1 MSLVVVSRGPL
12 LRGALGAGLA
22 LLAIALGAPAAT
34 AATFTVSTTTDGAGT
49 CTATGPCSLRQA
61 LDSAGNGDTVAVP
74 AGTYTL
80 DSANGQLDVSSGV
93 TIDGAG
99 QGSTMIVGP
108 GNDRVMMIAGNATTV
123 TISGLTITGGDT
135 TSSGGGGIAAAG
147 PGRVVLDDDT
157 VAHNTVAPAAAGFD
171 EGGGGILTSADMV
184 LNQTTV
190 NDNTVDVTA
199 SNGDSGGGGILVEQG
214 GGTLTLNDST
224 ISANT
229 ATVAAN
235 TAGETAD
242 NNGGGGIYMDGLDLT
257 IDNSTVSQ
265 NTVTVTGSAQP
276 APADG
281 GGGVYQFGDNLLLE
295 NSTVSGNSASGPG
308 VAKGGGGGVFDGGNT
323 SQYLNSTIASN
334 STDEPAAVGTPDTDG
349 GGGVLLDNVVGGVVM
364 ANMTITGNSASQAA
378 GGAINNNL
386 ITQVEISG
394 SIVAGNSEA
403 GDARN
408 NCDSQTAGANAI
420 VSEGY
425 NLTDDGSCGFT
436 ATGDI
441 VTANPLVG
449 ALHGNGGPAETE
461 ALLTGSP
468 AIDGGNPAGCTDLAG
483 NPLTTD
489 ERGVSRPQ
497 PPGGRCDIGAYE
509 RALPIISTSNAA
521 VTGTTVLFGAMVS
534 DPDPRAG
541 TVSFE
546 YGPTTTYGSTTASQV
561 LPGSTASQT
570 LIGSA
575 SGLAPGSY
583 HFRAVATGPDG
594 TTLGP
599 DSTFTIAAPP
609 SSPPPSSPPPS
620 SGRPT
625 PVAPSATAGKPT
637 HVAGYTA
644 VLTGMVNPN
653 GETTSVQF
661 QFGTTTSFSAH
672 TVARSVGAGTS
683 AKAVS
688 ALVTGLL
695 PSRTYHVR
703 VVATSSAGQTV
714 SPGLVFKTGAA
725 LKPVSLGVKVTPRV
739 DSRSPFAFH
748 VTGRLGLP
756 VGLSRAVGCEGT
768 VSLLATLGKT
778 VVATARGKV
787 GRQCG
792 YALKVTLKG
801 RHLRSHGSALLLLV
815 FGGNPSLKTS
825 KSRPVRVKFGSS

>member
-34 AATFTVSTTTDGAGT
+34 AATFTVSTTADGTGT
-49 CTATGPCSLRQA
+49 CTAAGPCSLRQA

-80 DSANGQLDVSSGV
+80 NSANGQLNVSTGV

-190 NDNTVDVTA
+190 SDNTVDVTA

-224 ISANT
+224 ITANT

-281 GGGVYQFGDNLLLE
+281 GGGIYQFGDNLLLE

-349 GGGVLLDNVVGGVVM
+349 GGGVLLDNVIGGVVM

-386 ITQVEISG
+386 ITEVEISD

-403 GDARN
+403 GDAHN

-449 ALHGNGGPAETE
+449 SLHGNGGPAETE
-461 ALLTGSP
+461 ALLAGSP

-483 NPLTTD
+483 NLLTTD

-509 RALPIISTSNAA
+509 RALPIVSTSNAA

-534 DPDPRAG
+534 NPDPRAANG
-541 TVSFE
+541 
-546 YGPTTTYGSTTASQV
+546 Q
-561 LPGSTASQT
+561 LR
-570 LIGSA
+570 I
-575 SGLAPGSY
+575 
-583 HFRAVATGPDG
+583 RADDDVRLD
-594 TTLGP
+594 
-599 DSTFTIAAPP
+599 D
-609 SSPPPSSPPPS
+609 
-620 SGRPT
+620 R
-625 PVAPSATAGKPT
+625 
-637 HVAGYTA
+637 VAGA
-644 VLTGMVNPN
+644 ARKHRLAD
-653 GETTSVQF
+653 
-661 QFGTTTSFSAH
+661 AH
-672 TVARSVGAGTS
+672 
-683 AKAVS
+683 
-688 ALVTGLL
+688 
-695 PSRTYHVR
+695 
-703 VVATSSAGQTV
+703 
-714 SPGLVFKTGAA
+714 
-725 LKPVSLGVKVTPRV
+725 
-739 DSRSPFAFH
+739 
-748 VTGRLGLP
+748 RLGLRTLAGFLP
-756 VGLSRAVGCEGT
+756 LPRGRDRSRRNHARPRLHVHDRRAAVEPAAVLSASVVGPAHPGRADRDRRQADPRRGLHRGAHRDGQPERQDD
-768 VSLLATLGKT
+768 LGA
-778 VVATARGKV
+778 V
-787 GRQCG
+787 
-792 YALKVTLKG
+792 
-801 RHLRSHGSALLLLV
+801 
-815 FGGNPSLKTS
+815 
-825 KSRPVRVKFGSS
+825 PVRHHDELQRAYGCALGRRREPPPRR

>member
-1 MSLVVVSRGPL
+1 M
-12 LRGALGAGLA
+12 LRGVLGAALA

-34 AATFTVSTTTDGAGT
+34 AATFTVTTNTDSAGT
-49 CTATGPCSLRQA
+49 CPAAGPCSLRQA
-61 LDSAGNGDTVAVP
+61 LDSTGNGDTVAVP

-80 DSANGQLDVSSGV
+80 DSANGQLDVSAGV

-135 TSSGGGGIAAAG
+135 TSSGGGGVAAAG

-157 VAHNTVAPAAAGFD
+157 VTHNTVAPAAAGFD

-190 NDNTVDVTA
+190 SDNTVDVAA

-235 TAGETAD
+235 TVGETVD

-265 NTVTVTGSAQP
+265 NTVAVTGSAQP

-295 NSTVSGNSASGPG
+295 NSTVSDNSASGPG
-308 VAKGGGGGVFDGGNT
+308 VAKGGGGGVFDGGNS

-334 STDEPAAVGTPDTDG
+334 STDEPAAAGTPDTDG

-386 ITQVEISG
+386 ITEVEIAD

-461 ALLTGSP
+461 ALLAGSP

-483 NPLTTD
+483 DLLTTD

-509 RALPIISTSNAA
+509 RALPIVSTSNAA

-534 DPDPRAG
+534 NPDPRAAAG
-541 TVSFE
+541 
-546 YGPTTTYGSTTASQV
+546 Q
-561 LPGSTASQT
+561 LR
-570 LIGSA
+570 I
-575 SGLAPGSY
+575 
-583 HFRAVATGPDG
+583 RADDDVRLD
-594 TTLGP
+594 
-599 DSTFTIAAPP
+599 D
-609 SSPPPSSPPPS
+609 
-620 SGRPT
+620 R
-625 PVAPSATAGKPT
+625 
-637 HVAGYTA
+637 VAGA
-644 VLTGMVNPN
+644 
-653 GETTSVQF
+653 
-661 QFGTTTSFSAH
+661 
-672 TVARSVGAGTS
+672 ARKHRLAD
-683 AKAVS
+683 A
-688 ALVTGLL
+688 
-695 PSRTYHVR
+695 
-703 VVATSSAGQTV
+703 
-714 SPGLVFKTGAA
+714 
-725 LKPVSLGVKVTPRV
+725 
-739 DSRSPFAFH
+739 D
-748 VTGRLGLP
+748 RLGLRTLAGFLP
-756 VGLSRAVGCEGT
+756 LPRGRDRSRWNHARPRLHVHDRRAAVEPAAVLSASVLGPARPARPARADRDRRQADPRRGLHRGAHRDGQPEGQDDHGAV
-768 VSLLATLGKT
+768 
-778 VVATARGKV
+778 
-787 GRQCG
+787 
-792 YALKVTLKG
+792 
-801 RHLRSHGSALLLLV
+801 
-815 FGGNPSLKTS
+815 
-825 KSRPVRVKFGSS
+825 PVRHHDELQRAHGGAIGRRRNVRQGG

>member
-1 MSLVVVSRGPL
+1 
-12 LRGALGAGLA
+12 
-22 LLAIALGAPAAT
+22 
-34 AATFTVSTTTDGAGT
+34 
-49 CTATGPCSLRQA
+49 
-61 LDSAGNGDTVAVP
+61 
-74 AGTYTL
+74 
-80 DSANGQLDVSSGV
+80 
-93 TIDGAG
+93 
-99 QGSTMIVGP
+99 
-108 GNDRVMMIAGNATTV
+108 
-123 TISGLTITGGDT
+123 
-135 TSSGGGGIAAAG
+135 
-147 PGRVVLDDDT
+147 
-157 VAHNTVAPAAAGFD
+157 
-171 EGGGGILTSADMV
+171 MV

-190 NDNTVDVTA
+190 SDNTVDVTA

-214 GGTLTLNDST
+214 GGTLTLNNAT
-224 ISANT
+224 ITANT

-235 TAGETAD
+235 TAPETAD
-242 NNGGGGIYMDGLDLT
+242 NNGGGGIYTDGLDLT

-323 SQYLNSTIASN
+323 SQYLNSTIVSN
-334 STDEPAAVGTPDTDG
+334 STDEPAATSTPDTDG
-349 GGGVLLDNVVGGVVM
+349 GGGVLLDNVFGGVVM

-386 ITQVEISG
+386 ITEVEISD

-408 NCDSQTAGANAI
+408 NCDGQTAGANAI

-436 ATGDI
+436 GTGDI

-461 ALLTGSP
+461 ALLAGSP

-483 NPLTTD
+483 NLLTTD

-509 RALPIISTSNAA
+509 RALPIVSTSNAA

-534 DPDPRAG
+534 NPDPRAG

-609 SSPPPSSPPPS
+609 SSPPPSSPPPTSRPPS
-620 SGRPT
+620 SGQPA
-625 PVAPSATAGKPT
+625 PVAPAATAGRST
-637 HVAGYTA
+637 HVGGYTA
-644 VLTGMVNPN
+644 VLTGMVNPE
-653 GETTSVQF
+653 GKTTTVQF
-661 QFGTTTSFSAH
+661 QYGTTTSLRSH

-688 ALVTGLL
+688 APVTGLL
-695 PSRTYHVR
+695 PSHTYHVR
-703 VVATSSAGQTV
+703 VIATSSAGKTV

-725 LKPVSLGVKVTPRV
+725 SKPPSFGVKVTPRV
-739 DSRSPFAFH
+739 DSESPFAFH

-768 VSLLATLGKT
+768 VSLPATVGKT

-801 RHLRSHGSALLLLV
+801 RHLPSHGSALLLVV
-815 FGGNPSLKTS
+815 FGGNPSLRS
-825 KSRPVRVKFGSS
+825 SQSQPVRVKFGSS

>member
-1 MSLVVVSRGPL
+1 M
-12 LRGALGAGLA
+12 
-22 LLAIALGAPAAT
+22 
-34 AATFTVSTTTDGAGT
+34 
-49 CTATGPCSLRQA
+49 RQA

-80 DSANGQLDVSSGV
+80 DSANGQLDVSTGV

-135 TSSGGGGIAAAG
+135 TSSGGGGVAAAG

-157 VAHNTVAPAAAGFD
+157 VTHNTVAPAAAGFD

-190 NDNTVDVTA
+190 SDNTVDVAA

-235 TAGETAD
+235 TAGETVD

-265 NTVTVTGSAQP
+265 NTVAVTGSAQP

-281 GGGVYQFGDNLLLE
+281 GGGIYQFGDNLLLE
-295 NSTVSGNSASGPG
+295 NSTVSDNSASGPG
-308 VAKGGGGGVFDGGNT
+308 VAKGGGGGVFDGGNS

-334 STDEPAAVGTPDTDG
+334 STDEPAAAGTPDTDG

-386 ITQVEISG
+386 ITEVEIAD
-394 SIVAGNSEA
+394 SIVAGNSDA

-461 ALLTGSP
+461 APLSGSP

-483 NPLTTD
+483 DLLTTD

-509 RALPIISTSNAA
+509 RALPIVSTSNAA

-534 DPDPRAG
+534 NPDPRAA

-575 SGLAPGSY
+575 SGLSPGSY

-620 SGRPT
+620 SGQPAPPAPPVPT
-625 PVAPSATAGKPT
+625 ATAGKPT
-637 HVAGYTA
+637 HVGGYTA
-644 VLTGMVNPN
+644 VLTGTVNPK
-653 GETTSVQF
+653 GKTTTVQF
-661 QFGTTTSFSAH
+661 QYGTTTSFSAH

-695 PSRTYHVR
+695 PSHTYHVR

-725 LKPVSLGVKVTPRV
+725 LKPLSLGVKVTPRV
-739 DSRSPFAFH
+739 DLRSPFAFH
-748 VTGRLGLP
+748 VTGRLALP

-768 VSLLATLGKT
+768 VSLLATVGRT

-801 RHLRSHGSALLLLV
+801 RHLPSHGRALLLV
-815 FGGNPSLKTS
+815 AFAGNPSLRMS
-825 KSRPVRVKFGSS
+825 KSRAVRVKFGSS